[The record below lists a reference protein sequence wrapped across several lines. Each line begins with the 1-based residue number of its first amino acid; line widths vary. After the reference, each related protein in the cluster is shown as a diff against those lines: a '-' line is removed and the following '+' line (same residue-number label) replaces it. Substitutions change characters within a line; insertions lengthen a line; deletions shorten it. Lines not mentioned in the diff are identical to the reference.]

1 MPKVHET
8 VKNVDERTS
17 VTRDLKPFLPGRTLK
32 RITLNFLGRMKVW
45 ANQKMSKVAITIYSP
60 KNSRSKDGCEGR
72 LLRGYFRVVFSVSK
86 FGVFGQKKISSTP
99 EWVCQNV
106 HGKLFV
112 GWMIFWPPW
121 MNRRFWR
128 WCLRPKLSAL
138 KTSSSALWCLG
149 GKHWR
154 FVKTWVL

>member
-1 MPKVHET
+1 MRQSRT
-8 VKNVDERTS
+8 LMRTS
-17 VTRDLKPFLPGRTLK
+17 VTRDLKPSLPGRTLK
-32 RITLNFLGRMKVW
+32 RFRLNFLGGMKGW
-45 ANQKMSKVAITIYSP
+45 AHQKMSKVAITIYSP

-72 LLRGYFRVVFSVSK
+72 LLRCYFRVVCSVSNL
-86 FGVFGQKKISSTP
+86 GVFWAERNILNSGMSLS
-99 EWVCQNV
+99 NV

-112 GWMIFWPPW
+112 GRMIFWPPW

-149 GKHWR
+149 IGG
-154 FVKTWVL
+154 L